1 MMFDSYFDIF
11 IYMTDCSELQG
22 ALFSNIIQ
30 NALMVMFDLENSDAF
45 RCTSFHPGVK
55 HSFWKL

>member
-1 MMFDSYFDIF
+1 MMFDSYFDIL

-30 NALMVMFDLENSDAF
+30 NALMVMFDLENADAF

>member
-1 MMFDSYFDIF
+1 MFDSYFDIL

-55 HSFWKL
+55 HSF